1 MNQFWVFNQKQ
12 NQETG
17 ETENILILD
26 GVIAEESWYGD
37 EVTPQLFEADLKRC
51 RGDITVYINSPGG
64 DVFAAAQ
71 IYTAL
76 KEHSGSIHVKINGTA
91 ASAASVIAMSGDLIE
106 MSPPAMMMI
115 HNPSLMLYGEA
126 RELAQGIEF
135 LNEVKESIINAY
147 QLKSGLSRNRLSK
160 MMDAETWL
168 NARSAIEYGFC
179 DRMLYSGDQTEPGT
193 SMTFNKQTLLTNTIA
208 KMRRCLQPIPKPEEQ
223 PAGESAEHLNKRL
236 ELLKEVTR

>member
-1 MNQFWVFNQKQ
+1 MNQFWVFNQIE

-17 ETENILILD
+17 ETENILTLD

-37 EVTPQLFEADLKRC
+37 EVTPQLFQADLKKC
-51 RGDITVYINSPGG
+51 KGDITVYINSPGG
-64 DVFAAAQ
+64 DVFAATQ

-76 KEHSGSIHVKINGTA
+76 KEHSGNIHVKINGTA
-91 ASAASVIAMSGDLIE
+91 ASAASVVAMAGDLVE

-126 RELAQGIEF
+126 KELAQGIEF

-160 MMDAETWL
+160 MMDEESWM
-168 NARSAIEYGFC
+168 NARAAVEYGFC
-179 DRMLYSGDQTEPGT
+179 DRMMYSGDQTNPGN
-193 SMTFNKQTLLTNTIA
+193 SMIFNKNALLTNTIA
-208 KMRRCLQPIPKPEEQ
+208 AMRRCLQPIPKPENNSN
-223 PAGESAEHLNKRL
+223 GESAEHLIKRL
-236 ELLKEVTR
+236 ELLRR